1 MFLLELNKNVSGS
14 PTSVATK
21 LPLRRFA
28 LGLVKFP
35 EKAEIV
41 LV

>member
-1 MFLLELNKNVSGS
+1 LVLNKNVSGS
-14 PTSVATK
+14 PTSIAIK

-35 EKAEIV
+35 EKAEIA